1 MIIKKLNL
9 LSFGKL
15 KNKEISL
22 SDNLNIIY
30 GTNESGKSTISAF
43 IEAMLY
49 SYPAHDKDRGK
60 YFPWDKTA
68 PSGTMTINHNSKDYT
83 IYRTFGATPKSD
95 SLQTEPDISLSDII
109 PDRETFRKS
118 VYCAEGKA
126 ADFGKT
132 SGMDARISNIMA
144 SGDENVN
151 AQEAI
156 AYLSEQKKHYVRQR
170 GTNGAL
176 QQAKIK
182 VTDLENELAIA
193 RLAENDLS
201 ARRADINNKEET
213 IIALKEQ
220 IATLENN
227 IVSYAVEDNEI
238 GESIS
243 QQKDYIASLSPVK
256 NDKKPEKTSVKY
268 PVLYTICT
276 LSLFIIGFLFFKPL
290 IFASPLPLLAY
301 LLSKLFI
308 NQKKSN
314 NAEEADTSVYK
325 ESLTD
330 LEKLREDKAKISEK
344 ISLTHQKIS
353 ELQKTLLSEQDA
365 LHSLEKMV
373 FDASYRSI
381 DEIEAELSYT
391 KKLCSEMSIK
401 VEAIDAA
408 IEAIGYASERFS
420 EDFTPAVSK
429 KAMEYL
435 SLIAPK
441 ENRDVTLIMDAENN
455 KNPLSISVKDPLPR
469 NLSSFSFGFR
479 QEVYLCFRI
488 ALSEFLYD
496 KDFPIIMDDPFLGS
510 DKWREKAIF
519 DLLSNVA
526 KKRQVIV
533 FTNRKNDYFNQLNC
547 NFVDIG

>member
-9 LSFGKL
+9 LSFGKF

-49 SYPAHDKDRGK
+49 SYPAHDKDRNR
-60 YFPWDKTA
+60 YFPWDKTP

-83 IYRTFGATPKSD
+83 IYRTFGTTPKND
-95 SLQTEPDISLSDII
+95 SMQTEPNFSLSDII

-132 SGMDARISNIMA
+132 GGMDARISNIMA
-144 SGDENVN
+144 SGDENIN

-170 GTNGAL
+170 GTSGAL

-182 VTDLENELAIA
+182 ITDLENELTIA
-193 RLAENDLS
+193 RLAEKDLS
-201 ARRADINNKEET
+201 ARKADINNKEET
-213 IIALKEQ
+213 ITALKEQ
-220 IATLENN
+220 IASLENN
-227 IVSYAVEDNEI
+227 IASYRVEDNEL

-243 QQKDYIASLSPVK
+243 QQKGYIASLSDVK
-256 NDKKPEKTSVKY
+256 NDKKPEKKSIRY
-268 PVLYTICT
+268 PILYAICAIV
-276 LSLFIIGFLFFKPL
+276 LFIIVFFFLNPL
-290 IFASPLPLLAY
+290 FLVFPLSLLAY
-301 LLSKLFI
+301 SLSKLFI
-308 NQKKSN
+308 KQKKSN
-314 NAEEADTSVYK
+314 NIEETDALIYK
-325 ESLTD
+325 EAITD
-330 LEKLREDKAKISEK
+330 LEKLREDKAKISDK
-344 ISLTHQKIS
+344 ISLTHQKIT
-353 ELQKTLLSEQDA
+353 ELQKMLLSQQEA
-365 LHSLEKMV
+365 LHSLEKAV
-373 FDASYRSI
+373 FDASYRPI
-381 DEIEAELSYT
+381 DEIESELSYT
-391 KKLCSEMSIK
+391 KKLCGEMTAK

-408 IEAIGYASERFS
+408 IEAIGYAARRFS

-435 SLIAPK
+435 SIIAPK
-441 ENRDVTLIMDAENN
+441 ENRDVTLVMDGENS
-455 KNPLSISVKDPLPR
+455 KNPLFLSVKDPLPR

-479 QEVYLCFRI
+479 QEVYICFRI

-510 DKWREKAIF
+510 DNRREKAII
-519 DLLSNVA
+519 DILNNVA

-547 NFVDIG
+547 NFIDIG